1 MCQDVPSR
9 QAPLR
14 RTQGRAL
21 IAWARACRQRQLE
34 TFRQQEKVSGPGW
47 PGSSESGKM
56 KRNFAPFREARS
68 FDFRQKFVEMMC
80 WHGKASPCCHSGLGC
95 GFVQLLQDCDD
106 HLAFHIW
113 QVPY

>member
-1 MCQDVPSR
+1 MPRCAKPPSAAEENAGESFDSLGPR
-9 QAPLR
+9 LSAAAAGDLPTTRKSQRPGMALR
-14 RTQGRAL
+14 T
-21 IAWARACRQRQLE
+21 WE
-34 TFRQQEKVSGPGW
+34 NE
-47 PGSSESGKM
+47 
-56 KRNFAPFREARS
+56 RNFAPFREARS